1 MGTVSSRQRAFTIA
15 EMLVVLAVGAAVIG
29 PALMVLNHTMRGVSV
44 FADECATTRSIVLAL
59 ERLGGDVRSAASVDL
74 AVQDGRDKLVL
85 SYTDRPA
92 VAWTFAE
99 AAAPDTG
106 HGRLRRTVAGGQDLE
121 LPLRGAV
128 SVKFA
133 RTKTG
138 GVLAVVRIAPRVNS
152 RGGVLAP
159 ETILRAA
166 YSTRCEAKR

>member
-1 MGTVSSRQRAFTIA
+1 MF
-15 EMLVVLAVGAAVIG
+15 EMLVVLAIGASVIG

-59 ERLGGDVRSAASVDL
+59 ERLGGDVRSAASADL
-74 AVQDGRDKLVL
+74 AVEDGRDKLVL

-92 VAWTFAE
+92 ATWTFVEAE
-99 AAAPDTG
+99 APDSG
-106 HGRLRRTVAGGQDLE
+106 HGRLRRTVAGGGSEE

-128 SVKFA
+128 AVKFA

-152 RGGVLAP
+152 SGGVLSP

-166 YSTRCEAKR
+166 YSTRCQAK

>member
-1 MGTVSSRQRAFTIA
+1 MGRVNSRERSFSLL
-15 EMLVVLAVGAAVIG
+15 ELMVVLAIGASVIG
-29 PALMVLNHTMRGVSV
+29 PTLMVLNHTMRGVSM
-44 FADECATTRSIVLAL
+44 FAEECATTRSIVLAL

-92 VAWTFAE
+92 ATWTFVE
-99 AAAPDTG
+99 AAAPDSG
-106 HGRLRRTVAGGQDLE
+106 HGRLRRTVAGGQALE

-128 SVKFA
+128 SVTFS

-138 GVLAVVRIAPRVNS
+138 GVLAVVRIAAEVND
-152 RGGVLAP
+152 RGGVLSP

-166 YSTRCEAKR
+166 YSTRCEAK

>member
-15 EMLVVLAVGAAVIG
+15 EILVMMAIGAAVVG
-29 PALMVLNHTMRGVSV
+29 PTVAVLNHTMRGVSV

-59 ERLGGDVRSAASVDL
+59 ERLGSDVRSAAAVDL

-92 VAWTFAE
+92 ATWTFVE

-106 HGRLRRTVAGGQDLE
+106 HGCLRRTVAGDQALE

-128 SVKFA
+128 SVKFT
-133 RTKTG
+133 RTKIG

-152 RGGVLAP
+152 RGGILSP
-159 ETILRAA
+159 ETVLRAA
-166 YSTRCEAKR
+166 YSTRCEAK